1 MVKQSVIPRLYW
13 GKRVLDLPP
22 LDLTLVQR
30 ESYQWFLEHGI
41 KELLSEVTPISDFTG
56 KNWELTFG
64 DYYFGKSRLTTALA
78 KEKGLT
84 YDMPLKV
91 STTLVNKQSGHR
103 ISQEVFLG
111 DIPAITE
118 NGTFIINGIERCVV
132 NQLVRSPGIYFTG
145 Q

>member
-41 KELLSEVTPISDFTG
+41 AELLSEVSPIVDFTG
-56 KNWELTFG
+56 KNWELSFG
-64 DYYFGKSRLTTALA
+64 DYFFGRPRLTPQIALD
-78 KEKGLT
+78 KGLT

-91 STTLVNKQSGHR
+91 TATLMNKQTGHHVM
-103 ISQEVFLG
+103 QEVFLG
-111 DIPAITE
+111 DI
-118 NGTFIINGIERCVV
+118 
-132 NQLVRSPGIYFTG
+132 
-145 Q
+145 